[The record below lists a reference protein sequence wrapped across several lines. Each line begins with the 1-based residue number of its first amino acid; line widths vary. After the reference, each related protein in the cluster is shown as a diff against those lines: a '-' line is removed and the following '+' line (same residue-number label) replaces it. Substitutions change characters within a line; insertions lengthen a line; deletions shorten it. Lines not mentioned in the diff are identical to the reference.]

1 MQVLD
6 LAGADFQDI
15 LAQDASLCLRVL
27 KTVAR
32 RLRETE
38 PGPA

>member
-6 LAGADFQDI
+6 LAGEDFQQI
-15 LAQDASLCLRVL
+15 LGEDAALCLRVL

-32 RLRETE
+32 RLRETT